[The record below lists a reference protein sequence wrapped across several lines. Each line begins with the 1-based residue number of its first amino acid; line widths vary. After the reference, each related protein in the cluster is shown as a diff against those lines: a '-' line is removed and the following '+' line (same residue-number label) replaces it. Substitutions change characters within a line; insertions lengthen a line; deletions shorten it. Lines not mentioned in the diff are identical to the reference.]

1 LVLSGAAYRSKLAL
15 ESLQKRPIQ
24 SEIPAIVSMQVERIK
39 NKIAANEK
47 LSVAEAAQAVGQSV
61 GSDGWMDGCAPRPA
75 LSFLCL
81 VERAGCWL
89 PIRST
94 WNTADA
100 AFIEFARAKII
111 TSSIWSAFSAR
122 QSGHSLWRF

>member
-24 SEIPAIVSMQVERIK
+24 SEIPSIVSMQVERIK

-61 GSDGWMDGCAPRPA
+61 GSDG
-75 LSFLCL
+75 
-81 VERAGCWL
+81 
-89 PIRST
+89 
-94 WNTADA
+94 
-100 AFIEFARAKII
+100 
-111 TSSIWSAFSAR
+111 
-122 QSGHSLWRF
+122 